1 MQRRRREGMREGGWR
16 KKGEGWRRGRQ
27 WKRRRRK
34 GKITLFLS
42 SRSGKEGVAN
52 SSIAGWRDG
61 VFP

>member
-1 MQRRRREGMREGGWR
+1 MQKRRREGVREGVWR
-16 KKGEGWRRGRQ
+16 KKRERWRRGRQ
-27 WKRRRRK
+27 WMKKRRK

-42 SRSGKEGVAN
+42 SSSGKQGVAN